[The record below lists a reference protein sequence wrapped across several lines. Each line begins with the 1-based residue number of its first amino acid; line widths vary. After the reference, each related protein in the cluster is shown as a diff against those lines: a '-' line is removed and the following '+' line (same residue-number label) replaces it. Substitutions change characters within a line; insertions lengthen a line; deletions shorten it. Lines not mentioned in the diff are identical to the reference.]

1 MHLVEALTLAV
12 ILLGTGGAI
21 LIKRSSSRKGSA
33 KVYLNDSKWA
43 RPGTNV
49 TFRAELMPGR
59 DTSER
64 TFRVAQSLSNG
75 RIILEGLTGEH
86 SENEF
91 EALP

>member
-1 MHLVEALTLAV
+1 MRLVEALRLAV

-21 LIKRSSSRKGSA
+21 LIKRSSSRKGSG
-33 KVYLNDSKWA
+33 KVYLHDSKWA
-43 RPGTNV
+43 RLGTNV
-49 TFRAELMPGR
+49 TFRAELMPGP

-64 TFRVAQSLSNG
+64 TFRVAQSLSSG

-91 EALP
+91 EGLP